1 MDQIVVTNIRI
12 PELLMQCASAHL
24 TYFDHQFKA
33 IVAALTDLDNVV
45 GTKRHN
51 KATSSTHCSKPSF
64 FVQKFNFHFPRKLS
78 KFFWVKKS

>member
-45 GTKRHN
+45 VTKRHN
-51 KATSSTHCSKPSF
+51 KATTLEYLLKYYTLRSISF
-64 FVQKFNFHFPRKLS
+64 VH
-78 KFFWVKKS
+78 

>member
-45 GTKRHN
+45 VTKRHN
-51 KATSSTHCSKPSF
+51 KATTLEYLLKYYKINLF
-64 FVQKFNFHFPRKLS
+64 DMLNT
-78 KFFWVKKS
+78 

>member
-51 KATSSTHCSKPSF
+51 KAGTSSTHCSKSSF
-64 FVQKFNFHFPRKLS
+64 FVHKFNFDFP
-78 KFFWVKKS
+78 

>member
-51 KATSSTHCSKPSF
+51 KAASSHT
-64 FVQKFNFHFPRKLS
+64 VRNLHFLS
-78 KFFWVKKS
+78 KNSTLISRENCRFFMVKNS